1 MRGVHERM
9 SPAAGAPDDSA
20 ARAGAGAGEADT
32 DSAPRAAISAGE
44 GVPEV
49 TIVAQDIGGAR
60 GMERVLSELIL
71 GLAATGCQVTAV
83 ARTCEL
89 PHTPGVVFRRVR
101 GPARPFL
108 IAYPWFVLAASLTL
122 ARWRR
127 GVVHVTGGIVLN
139 RVDVVGVHYC
149 HQVALATPSRDNWL
163 FRVHNR
169 LAGVMKRVGE
179 RVCFRASHARAFACV
194 SEGVAEEIRVHY
206 PQLADRVL
214 TIHNGVDTRT
224 FAPGAHRAHARAVRE
239 RLGIG
244 ERRLVA
250 VFVGSEWKR
259 KGLRSAIEALALARE
274 WDLVVAGG
282 GYERDYQEIAD
293 ALGVGDAVHWL
304 GVMRDVQA
312 VYAMADAF
320 VFPSSYETF
329 SLVTFEAA
337 ASGLAVLATPVNGVR
352 ELIDDGRNGFLISQQ
367 PDMIAAC
374 LRRLGAEP
382 ALRESLGQAARR
394 SALGFSWASTIAK
407 HQLLYARMAAP
418 GD

>member
-1 MRGVHERM
+1 MRGVDERA
-9 SPAAGAPDDSA
+9 SPAPGAPAASPRTSAGDLA
-20 ARAGAGAGEADT
+20 ARAGA
-32 DSAPRAAISAGE
+32 

-71 GLAATGCQVTAV
+71 GLADSGCQVTV
-83 ARTCEL
+83 VGRTCEL
-89 PHTPGVVFRRVR
+89 PKTPGVTFRRVR

-122 ARWRR
+122 ARRRR

-139 RVDVVGVHYC
+139 RVDVIGVHYC
-149 HQVALATPSRDNWL
+149 HQVALATPSRDNLL

-224 FAPGAHRAHARAVRE
+224 FAPGAHREQARALRE
-239 RLGIG
+239 RLGIAEG
-244 ERRLVA
+244 RLVA

-259 KGLRSAIEALALARE
+259 KGLRCAIEALALARE

-282 GYERDYQEIAD
+282 GHEKGYQQIAD
-293 ALGVGDAVHWL
+293 ALGVGEAVHWL
-304 GVMRDVQA
+304 GVTREVQV

-352 ELIDDGRNGFLISQQ
+352 ELIDDGRNGFLISPQ
-367 PDMIAAC
+367 PDVIAAR

-382 ALRESLGQAARR
+382 ALRESVGQAARR
-394 SALGFSWASTIAK
+394 SALQFSWASTIAK
-407 HQLLYARMAAP
+407 HQLLYARMASSS
-418 GD
+418 GS